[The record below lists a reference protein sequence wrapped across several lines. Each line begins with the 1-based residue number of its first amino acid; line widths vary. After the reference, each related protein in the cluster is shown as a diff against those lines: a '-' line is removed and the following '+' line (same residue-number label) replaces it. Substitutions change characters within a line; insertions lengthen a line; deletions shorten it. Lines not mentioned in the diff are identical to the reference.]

1 VNYGLTDQ
9 QLALQWVQQNIH
21 QFGGDKNNVLIFGNS
36 AGGMSVLMHYTF
48 PSSKKLFKV
57 GVAESPGPWQLIT
70 AQTAASLNDP
80 IAAKFGCY
88 DSTTAK
94 VNMTCLRQ
102 VPINSIYA
110 VTWATSHPVYDK
122 LMPRPIANTFADKK
136 QMKKAKGGVPII
148 IGFTNYEGNQFAW
161 LILRQITQNPNAPL
175 NATFQQ
181 FFGILNATYP
191 FNNTVNEAIIAYY
204 AKSAVNGNYFVPLR
218 NALGDSGISCGTAR
232 TTYNALQG
240 LDANVYSYYFTHN
253 TKKWRYTNLNSTH
266 TVEIPYVLMSN
277 GTLMEAVFTPEE
289 IKLSQHTVKYM
300 GNFLD
305 TKNPNINNKKKP
317 ALPNVYVPNWPNLKA
332 SPSNSSLEWTLDLPV
347 IQLPVPA
354 SCALFWDSLLV
365 DVPATKN
372 MEQTNRFEKLINGNP
387 YELINEANDYE
398 QTFLQ
403 KKELHLNFLEIFN
416 KNFKR

>member
-1 VNYGLTDQ
+1 
-9 QLALQWVQQNIH
+9 
-21 QFGGDKNNVLIFGNS
+21 
-36 AGGMSVLMHYTF
+36 
-48 PSSKKLFKV
+48 
-57 GVAESPGPWQLIT
+57 
-70 AQTAASLNDP
+70 
-80 IAAKFGCY
+80 
-88 DSTTAK
+88 
-94 VNMTCLRQ
+94 
-102 VPINSIYA
+102 
-110 VTWATSHPVYDK
+110 
-122 LMPRPIANTFADKK
+122 
-136 QMKKAKGGVPII
+136 
-148 IGFTNYEGNQFAW
+148 
-161 LILRQITQNPNAPL
+161 
-175 NATFQQ
+175 
-181 FFGILNATYP
+181 
-191 FNNTVNEAIIAYY
+191 
-204 AKSAVNGNYFVPLR
+204 VPLR
-218 NALGDSGISCGTAR
+218 NALGDYGITCGAAR

-240 LDANVYSYYFTHN
+240 LDANVFSYYFTHN

-354 SCALFWDSLLV
+354 SCALFWDNLLF
-365 DVPATKN
+365 DVPATRN
-372 MEQTNRFEKLINGNP
+372 MDKTNCFEKLTNGNP
-387 YELINEANDYE
+387 DELINEAKAYE

-403 KKELHLNFLEIFN
+403 KKELHLNFLEKFN